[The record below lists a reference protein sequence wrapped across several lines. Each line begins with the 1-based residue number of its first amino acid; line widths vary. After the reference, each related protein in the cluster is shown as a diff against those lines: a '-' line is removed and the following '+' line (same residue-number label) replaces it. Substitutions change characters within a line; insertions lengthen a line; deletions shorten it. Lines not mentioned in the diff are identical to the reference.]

1 MGNTLARKS
10 NMKVP
15 RPKGGNLARRGN
27 YFDSGPVM
35 DFSITK
41 SPNKEVKRPK
51 YARRQPK

>member
-1 MGNTLARKS
+1 MGDALARKS

-41 SPNKEVKRPK
+41 SPNKKVKRPK